1 MAVWL
6 FVTLSCFLDAATLIC
21 CPFKFAHSKLNLLFT
36 FLLFFLKNQ
45 QVNKVHSACEG
56 RIHNAT
62 CKSLSVAQQFLNFA
76 KLIAHFQRFVDK
88 SWERVSC
95 LVFQPNLAFFNWI
108 HVILFSLCCV
118 FPFASLTNY
127 ITVIRRTLIASLLA
141 DLSLIWLLRVKQSK
155 VFPAT

>member
-6 FVTLSCFLDAATLIC
+6 FVTFSCFLDAATLIC
-21 CPFKFAHSKLNLLFT
+21 FPFKFAHSKLNLLFT

>member
-6 FVTLSCFLDAATLIC
+6 FVTFSCFLDAATLIC

-36 FLLFFLKNQ
+36 FPLFFLKNQ
-45 QVNKVHSACEG
+45 QVNKVHPGCKG

-62 CKSLSVAQQFLNFA
+62 RKSLSVAQQFLNFA

-108 HVILFSLCCV
+108 HVILFSLCCL

-141 DLSLIWLLRVKQSK
+141 DFSLIWLLRVKQSK

>member
-6 FVTLSCFLDAATLIC
+6 FVTFSCFLDAATLIC
-21 CPFKFAHSKLNLLFT
+21 CPFKFAHSKMNLLFT

-141 DLSLIWLLRVKQSK
+141 DLSLIWLLRVEQSK

>member
-6 FVTLSCFLDAATLIC
+6 FVTFSCFLDAATLIC

-36 FLLFFLKNQ
+36 FPLFFLKNQ
-45 QVNKVHSACEG
+45 QVNKVHPACKG

-62 CKSLSVAQQFLNFA
+62 RKSLSVAQQFLNFA

-108 HVILFSLCCV
+108 HVILFSLCCL

-141 DLSLIWLLRVKQSK
+141 DFSLIWLLRVKQSK

>member
-1 MAVWL
+1 MAVWR
-6 FVTLSCFLDAATLIC
+6 FVTFSCFLDAATLIC

-45 QVNKVHSACEG
+45 QVNKVHSAYEG

-108 HVILFSLCCV
+108 HVILFFLCCV
-118 FPFASLTNY
+118 FPFASITIY
-127 ITVIRRTLIASLLA
+127 ITVIRKTLIASLLA
-141 DLSLIWLLRVKQSK
+141 DFLLIWLLSVKQSK